1 MDLNLLQDDDEGEG
15 DKPSAPLWMATF
27 ADLMSLLVCFF
38 VLIISM
44 SEIDV
49 IRYKKV
55 AGSMKDA
62 FGVQQDIVTYD
73 IPKGT
78 SIIALE
84 FSPGKPEP
92 TIKKIIQQDT
102 VDPDRP
108 SLRIGNPDN
117 PIDVQPETL
126 QKLLE
131 EEEERQEQR
140 QQTEADAAVL
150 TELLEEEIN
159 EGKIDVETDGPTI
172 IIKIRERGSFTSG
185 SATLDPGFLPTL
197 NTIGTALGEISGEI
211 VVEGHTDNIPINSV
225 QFPSNFALSAGRALS
240 VTSVFLDDPNISM
253 DRLSLRGY
261 GEVRP
266 EATNATR
273 AGRAR
278 NRRVEIKI
286 NQTDEASESPAEE
299 RELSVE
305 TLGVQ

>member
-1 MDLNLLQDDDEGEG
+1 MDLNLLQEEEGEG

-92 TIKKIIQQDT
+92 TVRKIIQQDT
-102 VDPDRP
+102 VDPTRP
-108 SLRIGNPDN
+108 SLKIGNPDN
-117 PIDVQPETL
+117 PIEVQPETL

-197 NTIGTALGEISGEI
+197 GTIGTALGEISGEI

-273 AGRAR
+273 AGRAK

-286 NQTDEASESPAEE
+286 NQTDETGDSPTEE
-299 RELSVE
+299 REVSAE